1 MKTYATQLS
10 VALVALGLF
19 SAGAAKATCEDTCR
33 ANFRACNQ
41 AGNPPQLCTIVLE
54 DCFNQC
60 SLVRSPPS
68 LISQEAQTGQKESI
82 TQSESETAGQAKT
95 ELVATH

>member
-1 MKTYATQLS
+1 MKTYATPLS
-10 VALVALGLF
+10 MALIALGLF
-19 SAGAAKATCEDTCR
+19 SAGTAQATCEDTCR

-68 LISQEAQTGQKESI
+68 LISEGGQTRKEEPA
-82 TQSESETAGQAKT
+82 TQSESETAEGTQADAT
-95 ELVATH
+95 ATH

>member
-1 MKTYATQLS
+1 MKTYATPLS
-10 VALVALGLF
+10 MALIALGLF
-19 SAGAAKATCEDTCR
+19 SAGTARATCEDTCR

-68 LISQEAQTGQKESI
+68 LISQEAQTEKKEPI
-82 TQSESETAGQAKT
+82 TQSESETAGQTQAD
-95 ELVATH
+95 LVATH